1 MQDLEADQ
9 KLNRAVDAYKAGQP
23 VVVLD
28 EEGHHLHG
36 EDFLKGVADLDMP
49 MRAFVVTG
57 ISRAYFEATDWPEV
71 LEAARQVFFLKNPK
85 A

>member
-1 MQDLEADQ
+1 MKNLEIDQ

-36 EDFLKGVADLDMP
+36 EDFLKGVADLNMP
-49 MRAFVVTG
+49 MRAFMATG
-57 ISRAYFEATDWPEV
+57 IPRAYFEATDWPEV
-71 LEAARQVFFLKNPK
+71 LEAARQVFFLKNRN